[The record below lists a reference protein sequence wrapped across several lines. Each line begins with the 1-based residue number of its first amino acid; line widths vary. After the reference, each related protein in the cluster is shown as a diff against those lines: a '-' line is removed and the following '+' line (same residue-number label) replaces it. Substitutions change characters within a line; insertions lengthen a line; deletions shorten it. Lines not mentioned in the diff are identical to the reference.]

1 MNSAICAMM
10 LAMPPDFPAL
20 LACLPDAALLTDA
33 EGRIRL
39 WNPAAQA
46 LAGWPPEEVLGK
58 PLGELLSAGGRPMDA
73 GRLREETRGRSV
85 CLLAIPGRRSLW
97 VEAAAGALPADPGGM
112 ILILREL
119 AASARTI
126 RELEDS
132 QHRYQIVTAQTGQ
145 MVYDSD
151 IASGEI
157 QWAGAVQK
165 ITGYS
170 LREFRKMGFA
180 AWQEGIHPE
189 DRDATLSAIR
199 EARRRGVP
207 FELEYRFRRKDGGYA
222 ELQDYGVFLRDG
234 SGSVVRALGRMRDV
248 GSRNRSR
255 AAQQAV
261 YAIAEAA
268 SEVHDLQELYSRIHR
283 IISSLMPA
291 DNLLIAQV
299 DSAGLEFL
307 YFVDQ
312 KDEPPAGGRLPLGRG
327 ITAYVLRTGRPL
339 LTDEEGLSELA
350 RRGELEPEGT
360 ACVSWLGVPLRI
372 EGATVGVLAVQS
384 YTEGQR
390 YSESEQEVLEFV
402 SSQVAMAIRRRQA
415 EDALRESEEKYRF
428 LAENSSD
435 VIWRQDASFRFTYV
449 SASVIRL
456 LGYSK
461 EEVEGRLLFDFLPP
475 GGREL
480 VEASSRNIQLPG
492 HYQLPMAGRDGA
504 EVWVEVSVTPVQG
517 PDGEIVG
524 YHGITRDI
532 RERKRAEAERERLE
546 AELRQAQKMESVGR
560 LAGGIAH
567 DFNNLLTPILGYMDL
582 LLSELPQTSPQ
593 ADMALAVRHAAER
606 ARDLTRQLLAFSRK
620 QLLELKAVD
629 LGKVVR
635 GFQGILRRT
644 LRENIEL
651 EVSLPEGPLPVRA
664 DPGQL
669 ERVLMNLVL
678 NSQDAMPTGGKLSIQ
693 AWEEVL
699 AGPPPPELP
708 ALAAGD
714 YVVLEV
720 GDSGVGMDG
729 HTLERIF
736 EPFFTTK
743 EMGRGTGLGLPMVY
757 GILKQHGGEVLVRSV
772 PKQGTRVRL
781 LLPRAQEPA
790 PASPAVPPAARAAPG
805 RETILLAEDDP
816 AVREMTRLILS
827 RQGYTVLA
835 CPGGMEALALG
846 GEQLSE
852 VRLLISDVVMPGMNG
867 RELAQRLRERIR
879 GLRVLLISGY
889 ADQLSAEQGFLDGG
903 IQFLPKPYS
912 PESLLARARALL
924 DEGSG

>member
-1 MNSAICAMM
+1 MM

-170 LREFRKMGFA
+170 LREFRKMGFT

-199 EARRRGVP
+199 EARRRGAP

-620 QLLELKAVD
+620 QLLELKVVD

-635 GFQGILRRT
+635 GFQGILRRS

-651 EVSLPEGPLPVRA
+651 AVSLPEGPLPVRA

-669 ERVLMNLVL
+669 EQVLMNLAL
-678 NSQDAMPTGGKLSIQ
+678 NSQDAMPAGGRLAIR

-699 AGPPPPELP
+699 AGPPPELP
-708 ALAAGD
+708 ALAPGA

-720 GDSGVGMDG
+720 GDSGTGMDG
-729 HTLERIF
+729 PTLERIF

-757 GILKQHGGEVLVRSV
+757 GIVKQHGGEVLVRSV
-772 PKQGTRVRL
+772 LKQGTRVRL
-781 LLPRAQEPA
+781 LLPRAQEPTS
-790 PASPAVPPAARAAPG
+790 ASPAGQPGQRAATG

-835 CPGGMEALALG
+835 CPGGKEALALG
-846 GEQLSE
+846 DEQLSG

-867 RELAQRLRERIR
+867 RELARRLGERIR

-889 ADQLSAEQGFLDGG
+889 ADQLSAEHGFLDGD